1 MEKEVKDVVGY
12 LPNEKPTLGK
22 AIVFALQQFLVML
35 PATVL
40 AAILMNS
47 NMEIYSISAAVIASG
62 FATISFLIITKFRI
76 PLYYGSSFSYIPA
89 VGIVTGY
96 ALSHNVDQITTLG
109 AIIIASILSGLMSI
123 LAGFLIK
130 KFGKETI
137 DKILPGHITGMI
149 AMIIGL
155 SLARTTLQ
163 SLTNSW
169 VASGDFVNVDWLGVL
184 TGLVAFAATVTFTV
198 VLKKGFI
205 SQVPILLGAAAG
217 VVFAYLVWVPFSAGG
232 YQTYFSSIKNT
243 STLGLLD
250 VMPWKTLPAAFSNI
264 GLIGVATIAIF
275 PIAFATIPE
284 SSAHVNQ
291 IDLYVNQLA
300 KEKEEPE
307 HDIKSLLGDNL
318 IGDGTADIVAVVLGG
333 PAGTNYGENISAS
346 AVTKNFSSYVFFIT
360 GILAIVVGVLLEIL
374 GLGNLSLI
382 ITNPVIQGI
391 SIYLFGAIAVQG
403 IALMI
408 EKKVDVFDP
417 KVVAVMAFIAIVGLG
432 VNSITLS
439 DTFMLPGIG
448 IAAIGGILLNLVLN
462 LIDRPLKDKE
472 VKEE

>member
-40 AAILMNS
+40 AAVLMNS
-47 NMEIYSISAAVIASG
+47 NMEIYSISAAVLASG
-62 FATISFLIITKFRI
+62 FATIAFLIVTKFKI

-89 VGIVTGY
+89 VGIVTSY
-96 ALSHNVDQITTLG
+96 AVTNGVGQITTLG
-109 AIIIASILSGLMSI
+109 AIIIASIVSGLMSI
-123 LAGFLIK
+123 VAGVLIK

-155 SLARTTLQ
+155 SLARSTLQ
-163 SLTNSW
+163 SLTGSF
-169 VASGDFVNVDWLGVL
+169 VASGDFTNVDWLGVL
-184 TGLVAFAATVTFTV
+184 TGLVAFSATVTFTV

-205 SQVPILLGAAAG
+205 SQVPILLGAAVG
-217 VVFAYLVWVPFSAGG
+217 VLFSYLVWVPFSAGG
-232 YQTYFSSIKNT
+232 YQDYFLNIKNT

-250 VMPWKTLPAAFSNI
+250 VMPWKTLPAAFSNLS
-264 GLIGVATIAIF
+264 LIGVATIAIF

-291 IDLYVNQLA
+291 IDLYVNKLA
-300 KEKEEPE
+300 EEKGAPK
-307 HDIKSLLGDNL
+307 HDIKNLLGENL
-318 IGDGTADIVAVVLGG
+318 IGDGTADVVAVVLGG

-346 AVTKNFSSYVFFIT
+346 AVTKNFSSYVFLLT
-360 GILAIVVGVLLEIL
+360 GILAIVVGVLLEVF

-382 ITNPVIQGI
+382 VTNPVIQGI

-408 EKKVDVFDP
+408 EKKVDIFDP
-417 KVVAVMAFIAIVGLG
+417 KVVAVMGFIAIVGLG
-432 VNSITLS
+432 VNSISLTE
-439 DTFMLPGIG
+439 TFMIPGIG

-462 LIDRPLKDKE
+462 MLDRKKTRD
-472 VKEE
+472 